1 MKNFSVVLVEPQT
14 GGNIGAIARLMGN
27 FSLEKLYLVDPVE
40 IDDEAEKRAMHAKDI
55 LDDAETVEDYGSL
68 VEKFDLVVG
77 TSGINTEKEKK
88 FLREAETP
96 RKLSS
101 ELADHRG
108 NIALVFGREDTGLF
122 NEELKKCD
130 RLVRIPASED
140 YPILNL
146 SHAVAIVLYELFLE
160 IGDSEIEGGRK
171 SSEKNERERLI
182 DCFSTV
188 LERIDYPDH
197 KREKTV
203 VMFRRIM
210 GQALLSKWE
219 YHRMMG
225 VFSQILRE
233 LEREK

>member
-14 GGNIGAIARLMGN
+14 GGNIGAVARLMGN
-27 FSLEKLYLVDPVE
+27 FYLDDLYLVDPAE
-40 IDDEAEKRAMHAKDI
+40 IGDEAEKRAMHGKDI
-55 LDDAETVEDYGSL
+55 LHEAKEVDDYNSL
-68 VEKFDLVVG
+68 VETFDLVVG

-96 RKLSS
+96 RKMSK
-101 ELADHRG
+101 ELVDHEG

-130 RLVRIPASED
+130 RLIRIPASEG

-160 IGDSEIEGGRK
+160 TEESENKGQRK
-171 SSEKNERERLI
+171 LSEKNERERLI
-182 DCFSTV
+182 ECFSTV
-188 LERIDYPDH
+188 LESMDYPEH
-197 KREKTV
+197 KREKTE
-203 VMFRRIM
+203 VMFRRIL
-210 GQALLSKWE
+210 GRALLSRWE

-225 VFSQILRE
+225 VFSQIL
-233 LEREK
+233 KNIKK